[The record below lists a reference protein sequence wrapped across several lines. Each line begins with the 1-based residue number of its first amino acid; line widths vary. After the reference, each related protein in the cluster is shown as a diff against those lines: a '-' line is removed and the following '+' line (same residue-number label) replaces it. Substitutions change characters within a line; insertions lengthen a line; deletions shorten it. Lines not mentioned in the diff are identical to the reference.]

1 MVTYGEL
8 LSELESLSEEQFARF
23 NRKIINDS
31 RLKILGVRTPALRK
45 LAKKYSR
52 EYENIS
58 RFPDEFYEVVFLKLS
73 IAALLPYEK
82 FITECDGC
90 VELISDWALCDY
102 FAPVCIKKRRD
113 DFIPSIKKYLR
124 AERGY
129 FCDGEFVRRFALT
142 TLLHFYVDGKYL
154 DLIFDSIASCK
165 PDKYYTAM
173 GAAWLLADV
182 LIYDFSAGYEFMNST
197 MCDINVKLKAIS
209 KACDSFRVTL
219 EQKQKLRAL
228 RAEIRGECGG

>member
-102 FAPVCIKKRRD
+102 FAPVCIKK
-113 DFIPSIKKYLR
+113 YLR

-182 LIYDFSAGYEFMNST
+182 LIYDFSAGYEFLNST

-209 KACDSFRVTL
+209 KACGSFRVTL

-228 RAEIRGECGG
+228 RAGIRGESGA